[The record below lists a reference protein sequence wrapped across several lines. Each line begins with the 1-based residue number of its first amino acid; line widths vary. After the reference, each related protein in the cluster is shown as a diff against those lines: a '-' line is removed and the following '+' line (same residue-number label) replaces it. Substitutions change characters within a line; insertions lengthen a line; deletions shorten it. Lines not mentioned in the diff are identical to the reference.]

1 MKGIKPEEMEQEKSR
16 LAAEGFKVLFETENA
31 GHFYTFHKA
40 YMANANG
47 DTAVV
52 QCSTNLIGKDVVE
65 TTFLPLHAVKRM
77 YEEAASFCDAE
88 RHKRIKQVGAV
99 GA

>member
-1 MKGIKPEEMEQEKSR
+1 MKPEMANEIGK

-31 GHFYTFHKA
+31 GRFFTFNKT

-52 QCSTNLIGKDVVE
+52 QCTTSFVGAPVVE
-65 TTFLPLHAVKRM
+65 TTFLQLNAVKRM
-77 YEEAASFCDAE
+77 YEEAASLCEAE
-88 RHKRIKQVGAV
+88 RHKRIKQVSAV
-99 GA
+99 SV